1 MVNTPNTV
9 SAPPPRPKKR
19 WIVLGVVVVFAAAVW
34 LNNTNAFTAQTGTYK
49 LLAHRGLAQTFDI
62 SQVTATTNTARVIDP
77 PQHPYL
83 ENTMASI
90 AVSFDTYQAEVVEL
104 DVQRTKDGKLAL
116 FHDAD
121 LSERT
126 DGSGPVSDHTMA
138 ELRQLDVGYG
148 YTADDGKTYP
158 FRGKGVAMMPEF
170 GEVLDAFPGRDLLIH
185 MQHGDLETAKILWTY
200 LKDLPAEWR
209 ARMSYYGNEAS
220 LEYLRQQDPNAR
232 ILTAALLKDALLRYE
247 LVGWTGYVPAELHNM
262 ELHIPINYAGYLWG
276 WPTKFV
282 QRMDAVNTR
291 VVLVEGDGDWSEG
304 FDTPAS
310 LAKVPAGFTGYVWT
324 NRIDLVARR

>member
-1 MVNTPNTV
+1 MVV
-9 SAPPPRPKKR
+9 
-19 WIVLGVVVVFAAAVW
+19 GVVVVFAAAVW
-34 LNNTNAFTAQTGTYK
+34 LNNTSAFTDSSGAYK

-62 SQVTATTNTARVIDP
+62 SAVTATTNTARVIDP

-90 AVSFDTYQAEVVEL
+90 AVSFDTYKADVVEL

-121 LSERT
+121 LAERT
-126 DGSGPVSDHTMA
+126 DGTGPVSDHTMA
-138 ELRQLDVGYG
+138 ELRKVDVGYG

-158 FRGKGVAMMPEF
+158 FRGKGVGLMPEF
-170 GEVLDAFPGRDLLIH
+170 GEVLAAFPGRDLLIH

-200 LKDLPAEWR
+200 LKDLPPEWR
-209 ARMSYYGNEAS
+209 DRMSYYGNEIG
-220 LEYLRQQDPNAR
+220 LKYLRDQEPNAR
-232 ILTAALLKDALLRYE
+232 ILTAAMIKSALLQYE
-247 LVGWTGYVPAELHNM
+247 LLGWTGYVPAELHNM
-262 ELHIPINYAGYLWG
+262 ELHIPIDYARYLWG
-276 WPTKFV
+276 WPEKFV

-304 FDTPAS
+304 FDTPQS
-310 LAKVPAGFTGYVWT
+310 LSKVPEGFTGYVWT
-324 NRIDLVARR
+324 NRIDLVADR

>member
-1 MVNTPNTV
+1 MARTQREV
-9 SAPPPRPKKR
+9 SKTGWRVKKR
-19 WIVLGVVVVFAAAVW
+19 WIVLGAVVVFAAAVW
-34 LNNTNAFTAQTGTYK
+34 LNNTSAFTDGSGTYK

-62 SQVTATTNTARVIDP
+62 SKVTATTNTARVIDP

-90 AVSFDTYQAEVVEL
+90 AVSFDTYEADVVEL
-104 DVQRTKDGKLAL
+104 DVQRTKDAWLVL

-126 DGSGPVSDHTMA
+126 DGSGPVHDHTLA
-138 ELRQLDVGYG
+138 ELRKLDVGYG

-158 FRGKGVAMMPEF
+158 FRGTGAGMMPEF
-170 GEVLDAFPGRDLLIH
+170 GEVLAAFPGRDLLIH

-200 LKDLPAEWR
+200 LKDLPSDWR
-209 ARMSYYGNEAS
+209 SRMSYYGNEEG
-220 LEYLRQQDPNAR
+220 LKYLREQDPNAR
-232 ILTAALLKDALLRYE
+232 ILTANMIKSALLKYE
-247 LVGWTGYVPAELHNM
+247 LVGWTGYVPAELHHM
-262 ELHIPINYAGYLWG
+262 ELHIPIDYARYLWG
-276 WPTKFV
+276 WPEKFV

-304 FDTPAS
+304 FDTPQS
-310 LAKVPAGFTGYVWT
+310 LSKVPDGFTGYVWT
-324 NRIDLVARR
+324 NRIDLVANR